1 MPNFVRKLIST
12 AVLGIFI
19 MSLNGCVVFP
29 LEETDTQQS
38 LYWCPPLHNCAST
51 EASTFIH
58 SIQPFELLMPI
69 DQAWPLIRSAVA
81 DLPGTE
87 IQHEYPGYIYAKS
100 YTPVF
105 KFLDFIEVLAIPEEA
120 RLNVRSSSLLGLS
133 DLFKNYLRTEKLR
146 EALERKGII
155 KPNE

>member
-1 MPNFVRKLIST
+1 MTNTLRILLSPALLVLI
-12 AVLGIFI
+12 
-19 MSLNGCVVFP
+19 MNLNGCVVFP
-29 LEETDTQQS
+29 LEESDTKQS

-69 DQAWPLIRSAVA
+69 DKAWPLIRSAVE

-105 KFLDFIEVLAIPEEA
+105 KFLDFIEVLAMPGES

-133 DLFKNYLRTEKLR
+133 DLFKNYFRTEKLR
-146 EALERKGII
+146 EALESKGVI
-155 KPNE
+155 KPNK